1 MRIGSIDT
9 SNTTTGVYVGG
20 ELTGAAGT
28 VTFKNFSL
36 TLLSGARSTA
46 YSSAAKQEIGGVVW
60 NPSVVGPVHAH
71 RKVWFRAVLET
82 ADAGSGAYVELY
94 DPGAIVTPT
103 PGIVIGS
110 ELSTSSITPVNL
122 QVDLTSIFDAI
133 VSAGVI
139 EARLWCDPVIT
150 GKQVICKGARIDVEW
165 S

>member
-9 SNTTTGVYVGG
+9 SNTSTNVYVGG

-36 TLLSGARSTA
+36 TLLSGTRSTA

-60 NPSVVGPVHAH
+60 NPSVVGAVHPN

-82 ADAGSGAYVELY
+82 TDANTGAYIELY

-103 PGIVIGS
+103 PGIVAGS
-110 ELSTSSITPVNL
+110 TLTTLSLTPSDL
-122 QVDLTSIFDAI
+122 EVDLTSTFDAI
-133 VSAGVI
+133 VAAGVI
-139 EARLWCDPVIT
+139 EARLWCDPVT
-150 GKQVICKGARIDVEW
+150 VGQQVICKGARIDVEW
-165 S
+165 T